1 MADELMT
8 QPPPKHIRLASHN
21 IERDLTEAVIFAAAF
36 RFCSLAKKEKEN
48 LYVGLTL
55 CFLSHRSPPA
65 IYYLHSTPYLERA
78 NSALTG
84 PLLDHKGNSN
94 TPRALLSLDCEANSA
109 TNPRIDSLDC
119 AAPSR

>member
-48 LYVGLTL
+48 FSFSFLTL
-55 CFLSHRSPPA
+55 SGWVRLIGSN
-65 IYYLHSTPYLERA
+65 E
-78 NSALTG
+78 
-84 PLLDHKGNSN
+84 PLQLQ
-94 TPRALLSLDCEANSA
+94 LSL
-109 TNPRIDSLDC
+109 SL
-119 AAPSR
+119 PPNTQTH